1 MIYTSYFAKTKELT
15 NNYTSIAICTIVP
28 NWWKGLTYNKV
39 APPLRLLQVYKD
51 DNNVDYYTQRYTSQV
66 LDKTSPKRVL
76 REIFQLLPSEVQRT
90 LESETSNWW
99 ESSEYHIVL
108 LCYEKSGDF
117 CHRHL
122 LARWLTENGILVKE
136 WNP

>member
-15 NNYTSIAICTIVP
+15 SNYTSIAIRTIVP
-28 NWWKGLTYNKV
+28 SWWKGLTYNKV

-51 DNNVDYYTQRYTSQV
+51 DNNVDYYTQRYASQV

-76 REIFQLLPSEVQRT
+76 REIFQLLPSEVQRI

-122 LARWLTENGILVKE
+122 LAQWLTENGILVKE